1 MLCKYFF
8 PVCGFFFPISYQ
20 SLEEQD
26 DSGGTKMRLDA
37 LCILKAQDML
47 MNWMWNVREREVSRM
62 TSRFL
67 TEQLKGWS
75 C

>member
-1 MLCKYFF
+1 
-8 PVCGFFFPISYQ
+8 
-20 SLEEQD
+20 
-26 DSGGTKMRLDA
+26 MRLDA